1 MSDSEKNL
9 FGESVEA
16 DDGLIKLQGSV
27 EHVIY
32 SNEENGYTVA
42 DFGTDDDDLITI
54 TGIMP
59 YVNEGDSLIV
69 YGEWKHNPKY
79 GRQFAVSEYE
89 RYMPANASAILRYLS
104 SGAIKGIGK
113 KTALKIVEQ
122 FGDETLDVLE
132 NHPDWLSDIP
142 GISLKKAKQIC
153 EDFKAKAGIRSAM
166 MFFRDFFGAAVT
178 VKIYKRWGSACI
190 DIAKA
195 NPYRLCDEIDGIG
208 FERAD
213 SMAEKLG
220 VDRNSEARLISG
232 IAHVLKHNAA
242 QNGHV
247 CLPRDILVRASCSLL
262 GADSESI
269 NMAVDDMI
277 AMRRLKYS
285 LFEGVTYLYDSYAY
299 DCETYIAEK
308 LDLLNKVCPAI
319 SLRDADY
326 FIQKEERLSGI
337 SYATL
342 QKKAITNALEYGVML
357 LTGGPGTGKTTIVKA
372 LIDIFRSMDMEVAL
386 AAPTGRAAKK
396 MSEATSFE
404 AKTIHRLLEFEYSS
418 EDGDRPGFRRNE
430 NDLLDENV
438 IIVDEA
444 SMIDNILMCSL
455 LKAIK
460 PGARLILIGDSD
472 QLPSIGAGNV
482 LRDLL
487 DSERFATVRLN
498 EIFRQA
504 QESLIVTNAHKIN
517 RGEMPTMTVKNND
530 FFFLP
535 RSTDNDIAYTVTDL
549 CLNRL
554 PKTYGEEARQGIQV
568 ITPSRKGTA
577 GTENLNV
584 LLQEA
589 LNPKAKN
596 KKEYRHRERTFRE
609 GDRVMQIKNN
619 YELEWYRD
627 EDDQGTGI
635 FNGDIGIVER
645 IDVVSQIMEIRFD
658 DRHVPYEFTN
668 LDELEHA
675 YAITVHKS
683 QGCEYPFVIIPLYNA
698 PPMLLTRNL
707 FYTAVTRA
715 KRMVILVGKSEIAE
729 RMVTNSHVGKRYTGL
744 KNRLLT
750 E

>member
-1 MSDSEKNL
+1 MDNNL
-9 FGESVEA
+9 FGDIVPEEG
-16 DDGLIKLQGSV
+16 GLIKLSGSV
-27 EHVIY
+27 EHIIY

-59 YVNEGDSLIV
+59 YVNEGDSLTV

-79 GRQFAVSEYE
+79 GRQFSVSEYE

-104 SGAIKGIGK
+104 SGTIKGIGK
-113 KTALKIVEQ
+113 KTAVKVVEQ
-122 FGDETLDVLE
+122 FGDDTLDVLE

-166 MFFRDFFGAAVT
+166 MFFRDFFGAATT

-190 DIAKA
+190 DIAKQ

-220 VDRNSEARLISG
+220 LDRNSESRLISG
-232 IAHVLKHNAA
+232 IAHVLKQNAA

-247 CLPRDILVRASCSLL
+247 CLPRDILVKASAKLL
-262 GADSESI
+262 EASEENI
-269 NMAVDDMI
+269 NIAIDDMI

-285 LFEGVTYLYDSYAY
+285 LFDETYCVYDSYSY

-308 LDLLNKVCPAI
+308 LDLIDKVCPKIGTA
-319 SLRDADY
+319 DANF
-326 FIQKEERLSGI
+326 FIEKEERVNGI
-337 SYATL
+337 AYALL
-342 QKKAITNALEYGVML
+342 QKKAIISALESGVML

-372 LIDIFRSMDMEVAL
+372 LIDIFESMDMKVAL

-396 MSEATSFE
+396 LSESTSHE
-404 AKTIHRLLEFEYSS
+404 AKTIHRLLEFEYSG

-430 NDLLDENV
+430 NDLLEENV
-438 IIVDEA
+438 IIIDES

-455 LKAIK
+455 LKAVK
-460 PGARLILIGDSD
+460 PGARVILIGDSD

-482 LRDLL
+482 LRDLI
-487 DSERFATVRLN
+487 DCGRFATVKLN

-504 QESLIVTNAHKIN
+504 QASLIVTNAHKIN
-517 RGEMPTMTVKNND
+517 NGEMPVMSVKDND

-535 RSTDNDIAYTVTDL
+535 RSTDAEIAQTVTDL
-549 CLNRL
+549 CLTRL
-554 PKTYGEEARQGIQV
+554 PRKYGEEAVSGTQV
-568 ITPSRKGTA
+568 ISPSRKGVA
-577 GTENLNV
+577 GTENLNIS
-584 LLQEA
+584 LQEA
-589 LNPKAKN
+589 LNPPSRDKR
-596 KKEYRHRERTFRE
+596 EYKHRDRVFRE

-619 YELEWYRD
+619 YELEWFRD
-627 EDDQGTGI
+627 DDSEGTGV
-635 FNGDIGIVER
+635 FNGDIGVIES
-645 IDVVSQIMEIRFD
+645 INISSQTVQIKFD
-658 DRHVPYEFTN
+658 DRYVNYEFTL

-683 QGCEYPFVIIPLYNA
+683 QGCEYPFVIIPLYSA

-715 KRMVILVGKSEIAE
+715 KRMVILVGRAEIAE
-729 RMVTNSHVGKRYTGL
+729 KMVRNSHIGQRYTGL
-744 KNRLLT
+744 KQRLLR
-750 E
+750 EE